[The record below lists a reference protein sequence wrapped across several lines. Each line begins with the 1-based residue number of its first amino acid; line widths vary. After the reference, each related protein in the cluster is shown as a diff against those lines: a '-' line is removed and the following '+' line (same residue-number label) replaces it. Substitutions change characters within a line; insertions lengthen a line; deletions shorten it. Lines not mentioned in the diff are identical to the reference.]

1 MVHLSPTN
9 KKMKMKKLIILVLA
23 VTTFST
29 VQAQNEKH
37 HPKGEKKV
45 EVITSNKTGWHQ
57 IGKMTASF
65 KKERDVM
72 IVTGNDRFQAIKIK
86 ALDAD
91 LYLTSL
97 AINYENDSKQEIPVN
112 ENLKKGVESREI
124 ALTGSQYKIK
134 NITMVY
140 RTPDNAK
147 HEKADLEV
155 WGLKTHSGK

>member
-1 MVHLSPTN
+1 
-9 KKMKMKKLIILVLA
+9 MKKLIILVLA
-23 VTTFST
+23 AASFST
-29 VQAQNEKH
+29 VQAQHDKKTEK
-37 HPKGEKKV
+37 KGEKKL

-72 IVTGNDRFQAIKIK
+72 VVTGNDRFQAIKIK

-91 LYLTSL
+91 IHLSSL
-97 AINYENDSKQEIPVN
+97 EVKYENDSKQEIAVN
-112 ENLKKGVESREI
+112 EEMKKGVESREI

-140 RTPDNAK
+140 KTPANSK
-147 HEKADLEV
+147 NEKADLEV
-155 WGLKTHSGK
+155 WGLKTHTGK